1 MIAVSILDVM
11 RRWLRRSNE
20 RYEFIVLNERQLRDI
35 GSIATSFEA
44 KQQSHFG
51 INEGM
56 IMDRKIRFATKND
69 FLYACVVLAVLAV
82 LVVTAFG
89 LFREVT
95 EVASMH

>member
-1 MIAVSILDVM
+1 
-11 RRWLRRSNE
+11 
-20 RYEFIVLNERQLRDI
+20 
-35 GSIATSFEA
+35 
-44 KQQSHFG
+44 
-51 INEGM
+51 
-56 IMDRKIRFATKND
+56 MDRKIRFATKND

>member
-20 RYEFIVLNERQLRDI
+20 RYEFSVLNERQLRDI

-44 KQQSHFG
+44 KQPSHSG

-69 FLYACVVLAVLAV
+69 LLYACVVLAV

-89 LFREVT
+89 LFRELT
-95 EVASMH
+95 EVVSVH

>member
-1 MIAVSILDVM
+1 MATAFQ
-11 RRWLRRSNE
+11 RTLR
-20 RYEFIVLNERQLRDI
+20 
-35 GSIATSFEA
+35 IATSFEA
-44 KQQSHFG
+44 KQESHFG

-69 FLYACVVLAVLAV
+69 ILYACVVLAM

-89 LFREVT
+89 LFRELT